1 MSKSSGNL
9 SEEMKFDGGED
20 DLSLAKF
27 LAHRA
32 DEITLDRYLAQDL
45 IVESKPD
52 STPVTDAD
60 RAVEHEIREILKK
73 YRPNDRVIGE
83 EYGGVELSTNSDKPG
98 RFWIIDPIDGTKNF
112 LRGVPIWATLIA
124 LVETGNN
131 VGASKSPEVL
141 LGIVSAPALGRRWS
155 AQRGE
160 GAFLTETFNPKG
172 ARALS
177 VSKIGELSDASLS
190 YSDLIGWGARRE
202 KFLQILD
209 SLWRSRGHGD
219 FFSHMLVA
227 EGAVDIA
234 VEPSLA
240 LWDMAALSIIVTE
253 AGGHFSCLD
262 GVAGPFGK
270 SGLSSNGILHHQFLQ
285 KLG

>member
-1 MSKSSGNL
+1 MSERFNNL
-9 SEEMKFDGGED
+9 NKEMQFDGGED
-20 DLSLAKF
+20 DLLLAKF
-27 LAHRA
+27 LADRA
-32 DEITLDRYLAQDL
+32 DEITVDRFLAQDL

-60 RAVEHEIREILKK
+60 RAVEYEIREILKK
-73 YRPNDRVIGE
+73 YRPNDQIIGE
-83 EYGGVELSTNSDKPG
+83 EYGGVELLEKSGKPG

-124 LVETGNN
+124 LVQKENSADLST
-131 VGASKSPEVL
+131 SPEIL
-141 LGIVSAPALGRRWS
+141 LGVVSAPALGRRWS

-172 ARALS
+172 ARALA
-177 VSKIGELSDASLS
+177 VSKVAELSDACLS
-190 YSDLIGWGARRE
+190 YSDLIGWGERRE

-209 SLWRSRGHGD
+209 SLWRTRGHGD
-219 FFSHMLVA
+219 FYSHMLVA

-253 AGGHFSCLD
+253 AGGHFSSLE
-262 GVAGPFGK
+262 GVTGPYGK

-285 KLG
+285 QLG